1 MTAIIRIEENGPL
14 RVEGEFDLIGSDGEK
29 MSEGTWMKVAL
40 CRCGHS
46 AKKPFCDRSH
56 EKAKPA
62 SVAPLKD

>member
-14 RVEGEFDLIGSDGEK
+14 RVEGEFDLIGTDGEK

-40 CRCGHS
+40 CRCGLS

-56 EKAKPA
+56 EKGKPPSA
-62 SVAPLKD
+62 APLND